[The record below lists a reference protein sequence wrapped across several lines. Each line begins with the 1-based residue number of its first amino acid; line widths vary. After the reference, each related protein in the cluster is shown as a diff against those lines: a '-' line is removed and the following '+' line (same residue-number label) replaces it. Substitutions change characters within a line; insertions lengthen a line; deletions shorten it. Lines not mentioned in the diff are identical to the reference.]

1 MSSEQTID
9 VREAARRLG
18 VSLKNIYDLV
28 WSGRLKADKVD
39 GKWLISAPAV
49 EARLKQRG
57 EHA

>member
-1 MSSEQTID
+1 MNSESTMD

-28 WSGRLKADKVD
+28 WSGRLRADKVD
-39 GKWLISAPAV
+39 GKWRISAPAV

-57 EHA
+57 